1 MTILKQWL
9 ATFRRVCL
17 VNPRLVLVLLVI
29 LIFLAMFTWT
39 SPQPQIGRRG
49 MVEAAQQS
57 LTPTPAPSEMAS
69 PVPGPT
75 AIPVEWQTNFNQ
87 TNGVVVGGVILVLII
102 IGGAI
107 AVLAKPKGDNQPE

>member
-1 MTILKQWL
+1 
-9 ATFRRVCL
+9 
-17 VNPRLVLVLLVI
+17 
-29 LIFLAMFTWT
+29 
-39 SPQPQIGRRG
+39 

-107 AVLAKPKGDNQPE
+107 AVLAKPKGDNQPEKHHKPCLWQGFFCGGLLATKRSEIRRIGYRRIRYEPS